1 MIYLSKFLWKKLV
14 IPLSIAAV
22 LTILLAYFFPWR
34 GLFINLT
41 VMFIGILLI
50 VCYVDF
56 ILKQHEKSR
65 WAQAK
70 ALIEKRIHSFANVSS
85 SQFRTAFKIS
95 HHVFNEKAMDMENP
109 SSIRKEMIRIT
120 QDIILPSA
128 DSSVQKLNTEDWK
141 KLVSQLRITWEAA
154 DRLCSVFGNRIEPDK
169 LSLIMEIQD
178 EIWGILSLYSTF
190 PDVIG
195 VPDDELPPKKTG
207 SAIAHKRTMERIISS
222 DIKTI
227 LEKTILLLKKLDV

>member
-14 IPLSIAAV
+14 IPLSIAALV
-22 LTILLAYFFPWR
+22 AILLAIFSPWR
-34 GLFINLT
+34 GLFINLAT
-41 VMFIGILLI
+41 TFIGILLV

-56 ILKQHEKSR
+56 VLKQHEKSR
-65 WAQAK
+65 WTQAK
-70 ALIEKRIHSFANVSS
+70 ALIDKRILSFANVSS

-95 HHVFNEKAMDMENP
+95 HHVFNKEAIDVEDL

-120 QDIILPSA
+120 QDIILPSV

-141 KLVSQLRITWEAA
+141 KLISQFRITWEGA
-154 DRLCSVFGNRIEPDK
+154 DSLCSVFGNRIEPEK
-169 LSLIMEIQD
+169 LALIIEIQD
-178 EIWGILSLYSTF
+178 KIWSINSLYYTF

-195 VPDDELPPKKTG
+195 VPDNKLRQIKRG
-207 SAIAHKRTMERIISS
+207 SAKAHKRAIERVISS

-227 LEKTILLLKKLDV
+227 LEKTILLLKKLDE